1 MSAPLT
7 PKSPD
12 SIVLDEARRVTVADV
27 LELDALRRGLPE
39 VVAGKVAL
47 ERQVR
52 WVHVLDVQDPSDLL
66 RGGELVLSTGFGAG
80 REPKG
85 QQQFVEALA
94 KEGASGLVIELGWT
108 FDKALPRTLLD
119 AADACQLP
127 VIALHR
133 QLRFVE
139 VTEAIHSVLLDRQ
152 LSMLRRADELQ
163 DRFIEIV
170 LGGEGATSVL
180 ADLSRLIGNP
190 VVLEDHAQ
198 RLVELALHESGREQ
212 VLTAWEQHHRAED
225 RQDRSDADAA
235 VAEVPVRGRAWGRLI
250 ALAVDGPI
258 TEPDRLAVDRAAIA
272 VALDLLSEQSGP
284 RLRARARGGLIAGLA
299 HGRLEERDAAR
310 WAASL
315 GFPRRHGAL
324 LPAAAVW
331 RSEKWAE
338 RAETEQDAW
347 DAVVDGLSRTTQS
360 GRAVIAGTY
369 GDGVLLAL
377 DLGQGVE
384 RPNGVLERAA
394 VELRSMLERAGV
406 PDDEL
411 VLALGRPADSWSAL
425 GASLDRVV
433 RAAAAART
441 SAPRPWHDARRGSI
455 VDLLF
460 GLRTSVEMVTFVREQ
475 LGPLLDE
482 RDARASEL
490 LRTLEIYLE
499 KGGRKAEAARALHLE
514 RQSLY
519 GRLERI
525 EKTLEAPL
533 DDPDM
538 LLGLHLAVRA
548 LRLMEADG
556 DRPRP
561 LP

>member
-1 MSAPLT
+1 VT
-7 PKSPD
+7 SPD
-12 SIVLDEARRVTVADV
+12 TPALNQVQSIDHARRVTVGEV
-27 LELDALRRGLPE
+27 LELPALSRGLPE
-39 VVAGKVAL
+39 VVAGKEAL
-47 ERQVR
+47 GRHVR

-66 RGGELVLSTGFGAG
+66 RGGELVLSTGLGAG
-80 REPKG
+80 KEPKG
-85 QQQFVEALA
+85 QQRFVQALA
-94 KEGASGLVIELGWT
+94 QEGASGLVIELGWT
-108 FDKALPRTLLD
+108 FDRVLPQSLID
-119 AADACQLP
+119 AADAVQLP

-139 VTEAIHSVLLDRQ
+139 VTEAIHGVLLDRQ
-152 LSMLRRADELQ
+152 LSLLRRADELQ

-170 LGGEGATSVL
+170 LAGEGASSVL
-180 ADLSRLIGNP
+180 TDLSRLIGNP
-190 VVLEDHAQ
+190 VVLEDHAH
-198 RLVELALHESGREQ
+198 RLVDLALHDAGREA

-225 RQDRSDADAA
+225 RQDRSEADSA
-235 VAEVPVRGRAWGRLI
+235 VAEVPVRGRAWGRLV

-258 TEPDRLAVDRAAIA
+258 READRLAVERAAIA

-299 HGRLEERDAAR
+299 HGRLDERDAAR

-315 GFPRRHGAL
+315 GFPRRHGSL

-331 RSEKWAE
+331 RTEKWAE
-338 RAETEQDAW
+338 QAETEQDVW
-347 DAVVDGLSRTTQS
+347 DQVVDALPRTTPS

-369 GDGVLLAL
+369 ADGVLLAL
-377 DLGQGVE
+377 DLGQAE
-384 RPNGVLERAA
+384 RPSGQLDRAATELRGALERC
-394 VELRSMLERAGV
+394 GV
-406 PDDEL
+406 PSDEL
-411 VLALGRPADSWSAL
+411 ILALGRPADSWSAL

-460 GLRTSVEMVTFVREQ
+460 GLRSSVEMVTFVREQ

-525 EKTLEAPL
+525 ERTLEAPL
-533 DDPDM
+533 DDPDTI
-538 LLGLHLAVRA
+538 LGLHLAIRA

-556 DRPRP
+556 ERPRP

>member
-7 PKSPD
+7 PKPPESLL
-12 SIVLDEARRVTVADV
+12 LDEARKVTVADV
-27 LELDALRRGLPE
+27 LELPALRRGLPE

-80 REPKG
+80 KDPKG
-85 QQQFVEALA
+85 QQRFVEALA

-108 FDKALPRTLLD
+108 FDKTLPRTLLD

-152 LSMLRRADELQ
+152 LSLLRRADELQ

-190 VVLEDHAQ
+190 VVLEDHSQ
-198 RLVELALHESGREQ
+198 RLVELALHEAGRER

-225 RQDRSDADAA
+225 RQDRSDADSA

-258 TEPDRLAVDRAAIA
+258 HESDRLAVDRAAIA

-331 RSEKWAE
+331 RTEKWAE

-347 DAVVDGLSRTTQS
+347 DMVVDALPRTTIS

-377 DLGQGVE
+377 DLGQGAE
-384 RPNGVLERAA
+384 RPSGVLERAA
-394 VELRSMLERAGV
+394 SELRSMLEKSGL
-406 PDDEL
+406 PEDEL

-441 SAPRPWHDARRGSI
+441 SAARPWHDARRGSI

>member
-1 MSAPLT
+1 MSTSPSAPELV
-7 PKSPD
+7 D
-12 SIVLDEARRVTVADV
+12 AARRVTVAEV
-27 LELDALRRGLPE
+27 LELPALRRGLPE
-39 VVAGKVAL
+39 VLAGHAAL
-47 ERQVR
+47 ERHVR

-80 REPKG
+80 RDPKG
-85 QQQFVEALA
+85 QQRFVEALA

-108 FDKALPRTLLD
+108 FDKTVPRSLLD

-139 VTEAIHSVLLDRQ
+139 VTEAIHGVLLDRQ
-152 LSMLRRADELQ
+152 LSLLRRADELQ

-198 RLVELALHESGREQ
+198 RLVELALHESGRES

-225 RQDRSDADAA
+225 RQDRTDADSA
-235 VAEVPVRGRAWGRLI
+235 VAEVPVRGRAWGRLV
-250 ALAVDGPI
+250 ALAVDSPI
-258 TEPDRLAVDRAAIA
+258 HQADRLAVDRAAIA

-299 HGRLEERDAAR
+299 HGRLEERDASR

-315 GFPRRHGAL
+315 GFPRRHGSL

-331 RSEKWAE
+331 RTERWAE

-347 DAVVDGLSRTTQS
+347 DIVVDALPRTTAS

-369 GDGVLLAL
+369 GDGVLIAL
-377 DLGQGVE
+377 DMGNAE
-384 RPNGVLERAA
+384 RPSGQLERAA
-394 VELRSMLERAGV
+394 SELRAMLERCGL
-406 PDDEL
+406 PDDEV

-441 SAPRPWHDARRGSI
+441 SAPRPWQDARRGSI

-460 GLRTSVEMVTFVREQ
+460 GLRSSVEMVTFVREQ

-499 KGGRKAEAARALHLE
+499 RGGRKAEAARALHLE

-533 DDPDM
+533 DDPDT

-556 DRPRP
+556 ERPRP

>member
-7 PKSPD
+7 PKSPE
-12 SIVLDEARRVTVADV
+12 SPLLDEARRVTVADV

-225 RQDRSDADAA
+225 RQDRTDADSA

-347 DAVVDGLSRTTQS
+347 DAVVDALPRTTQS
-360 GRAVIAGTY
+360 SRAVIAGTY

-394 VELRSMLERAGV
+394 VELRAMLERAGV

>member
-1 MSAPLT
+1 M
-7 PKSPD
+7 
-12 SIVLDEARRVTVADV
+12 VDEARRVTVSEV
-27 LELDALRRGLPE
+27 LELPALRRGLPE
-39 VVAGKVAL
+39 VVAGAAAL
-47 ERQVR
+47 ERHVR

-80 REPKG
+80 KEPKG
-85 QQQFVEALA
+85 QQRFVEALA

-108 FDKALPRTLLD
+108 FDRALPRTLLD
-119 AADACQLP
+119 AAEACGLP

-139 VTEAIHSVLLDRQ
+139 VTEAIHGVLLDRQ
-152 LSMLRRADELQ
+152 LSLLRRADELQ

-190 VVLEDHAQ
+190 VILEDHAQ
-198 RLVELALHESGREQ
+198 RLVELALHEAGRES

-225 RQDRSDADAA
+225 RQDRSDADSA
-235 VAEVPVRGRAWGRLI
+235 VAEVPVRGRSWGRLV

-258 TEPDRLAVDRAAIA
+258 HEADRLAVDRAAIA

-299 HGRLEERDAAR
+299 HGRLEERDASR

-315 GFPRRHGAL
+315 GFPRRHGSL

-331 RSEKWAE
+331 RTEQWSE

-347 DAVVDGLSRTTQS
+347 DLVVDALPRTTAS

-369 GDGVLLAL
+369 GDGVLIAL
-377 DLGQGVE
+377 DMGGAE
-384 RPNGVLERAA
+384 RPSGQLERAA
-394 VELRSMLERAGV
+394 AELRAMLERCGLS
-406 PDDEL
+406 EL
-411 VLALGRPADSWSAL
+411 EVVLALGRPADSWSAL

-441 SAPRPWHDARRGSI
+441 SAPRPWQDARRGSI

-460 GLRTSVEMVTFVREQ
+460 GLRSSVEMVTFVREQ

-499 KGGRKAEAARALHLE
+499 RGGRKAEAARALHLE

-533 DDPDM
+533 DDPDT